1 MAGSGQADCQNAS
14 PRYSRSSHRLHLTT
28 VNQNRVHST
37 AASTMRSSEVES
49 RQTVPGLSASARA
62 FRMLESSEH
71 TAIITAEMENR
82 KAVWLTVTFAFMRQR
97 KSQKVHS
104 TMGRSKKLLSSS
116 KIVHSAAHTRHTAV
130 MPTAAMQAVR
140 LGLRT
145 FSHRQARHRKPLGYS
160 RA

>member
-1 MAGSGQADCQNAS
+1 
-14 PRYSRSSHRLHLTT
+14 
-28 VNQNRVHST
+28 
-37 AASTMRSSEVES
+37 
-49 RQTVPGLSASARA
+49 
-62 FRMLESSEH
+62 
-71 TAIITAEMENR
+71 
-82 KAVWLTVTFAFMRQR
+82 MRQR